1 MLKRCGG
8 MARRVDLIALA
19 CLAVAGVGMV
29 GVVRAQDTGLT
40 AAQRTELLQAHNRWR
55 TRVRVPPLAWSNDL
69 AQSAARWAAQLA
81 RNGVNGQ
88 CDLAHSDAP
97 DVGENLYWL
106 SPMRW
111 SSGKTIVQEFSPA
124 QVVEVWGRES
134 DDYQYTSNSCQ
145 PGKTCGHYTQLVWK
159 DTREV
164 GCALRVCSAKD
175 QVWVCQYRPAGNFV
189 GEWPY

>member
-1 MLKRCGG
+1 MLKGLNRPWSWWV
-8 MARRVDLIALA
+8 RIAGV
-19 CLAVAGVGMV
+19 AVAGVVASG
-29 GVVRAQDTGLT
+29 RAPAQDIGLT
-40 AAQRTELLQAHNRWR
+40 ATQQTALVQAHNRWR
-55 TRVRVPPLAWSNDL
+55 AAVKVPALVWSRDL
-69 AQSAARWAAQLA
+69 AQSAARWAEQLA
-81 RNGVNGQ
+81 QEGPAGQ
-88 CDLAHSDAP
+88 CNLGHSDAG

-111 SSGKTIVQEFSPA
+111 SNGRVAVQDVSPA

-134 DDYQYTSNSCQ
+134 DHYQYTSNSCQ

-164 GCALRVCSAKD
+164 GCALRVCAAKD
-175 QVWVCQYRPAGNFV
+175 QVWVCQYRPAGNFI